1 MVANISEI
9 LSLGV
14 PGLLAFALLAAYME
28 WWVPGVRYRA
38 KIAECQAL
46 TVENKQLWNEKVE
59 DAKETAELA
68 KAFLKVREQ
77 DR

>member
-1 MVANISEI
+1 MVASIAEV

-14 PGLLAFALLAAYME
+14 PGLLAFALFGAYME

-46 TVENKQLWNEKVE
+46 TVENKELWNEKVQ

-68 KAFLKVREQ
+68 KAFLKAREQ